1 MLTLPWNGAS
11 EELKFQNFLLEDSPG
26 PPYKLAPFHQ
36 TSYAK
41 NLDLPREHSN
51 FPC

>member
-1 MLTLPWNGAS
+1 MLTLPQNGRNCAPRS
-11 EELKFQNFLLEDSPG
+11 FLGEDSPR
-26 PPYKLAPFHQ
+26 PPYKLAPFHR

-41 NLDLPREHSN
+41 NLDLSQEHSN